1 MAITNKVKLHRVMYG
16 DITQAELADAIG
28 VSRQTIIAIEKGTYK
43 PSLEVALKMASHFGV
58 KVEDV
63 FQLDDAG

>member
-1 MAITNKVKLHRVMYG
+1 MCG
-16 DITQAELADAIG
+16 DITQADLAEAIG

-43 PSLEVALKMASHFGV
+43 PSLEVALKMAAHFGV

-63 FQLDDAG
+63 FQLDGV

>member
-1 MAITNKVKLHRVMYG
+1 MCG
-16 DITQAELADAIG
+16 DITQADLAEAIG

-43 PSLEVALKMASHFGV
+43 PSLEVALKMAVHFGV

-63 FQLDDAG
+63 FQLDGA